1 MTLATANPLV
11 LTPGEPGGV
20 GIEITLKAWMALR
33 NQPGLAFVLL
43 GDAQQAKHMADT
55 LGWDAPIAD
64 MTSLDGVA
72 EVFASAMPV
81 LHHALPTPVV
91 AGEFSTATAPWL
103 MDMIE
108 KAVDLCLVGEASGM
122 VTNPIQKEA
131 LYAAGFAYQ
140 GHTDFLAA
148 LSRQRGHAATDV
160 MMLVGG
166 GLRAVPVTV
175 HIALKAVPAAL
186 TQSAII
192 TQARVVDDALKR
204 HFGITAPRLAV
215 TGLNPH
221 AGENGNMG
229 REEIDIIIPAIK
241 QLQEEGMVIKGPLPA
256 DTAFYPEMRRSYDA
270 ILCMYHDQA
279 LIPVKTLDF
288 HGGVNVTLGLPFIR
302 TSPDHGTAL
311 DLAGTGRAQ
320 CDSLVAAIRLAQEM
334 AAKGQTHQ

>member
-1 MTLATANPLV
+1 MNSTIAKPMI

-20 GIEITLKAWMALR
+20 GIEITLKAWLALR
-33 NQPGLAFVLL
+33 DQPRLSFALL
-43 GDAQQAKHMADT
+43 GDAQHVASVAQTLSMAVPVAEVPS
-55 LGWDAPIAD
+55 LGR
-64 MTSLDGVA
+64 VA
-72 EVFASAMPV
+72 EVFGGSLPV
-81 LHHALPTPVV
+81 IHHALAAPVS
-91 AGEFSTATAPWL
+91 AGAFSAATAPWV
-103 MDMIE
+103 MEMIE
-108 KAVDLCLVGEASGM
+108 KAAEFCLQGKASAM

-148 LSRQRGHAATDV
+148 LTRQRGLPASDV

-175 HIALKAVPAAL
+175 HIPLKDVPAAL
-186 TQSAII
+186 TMDVIL
-192 TQARVVDDALKR
+192 TQARIVHAALQEK
-204 HFGITAPRLAV
+204 FGIASPRLAV

-221 AGENGNMG
+221 AGENGTMG
-229 REEIDIIIPAIK
+229 REEIDVIRPAIH
-241 QLQEEGMVIKGPLPA
+241 QLKMEGLDIKGPLPA
-256 DTAFYPEMRRSYDA
+256 DTAFFPDMRKSYDA

-311 DLAGTGRAQ
+311 NLAGTGKAQ
-320 CDSLVAAIRLAQEM
+320 CDSLVAAISLAQQM
-334 AAKGQTHQ
+334 SSTAQTLR